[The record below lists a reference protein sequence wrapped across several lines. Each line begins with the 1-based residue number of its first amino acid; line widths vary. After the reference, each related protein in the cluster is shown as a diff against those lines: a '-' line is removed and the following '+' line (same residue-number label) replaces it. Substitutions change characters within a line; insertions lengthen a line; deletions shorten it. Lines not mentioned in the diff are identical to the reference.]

1 MAETTTTR
9 ATARPGQVVAL
20 AIAAILAACAGA
32 PASSASPDEPDTSS
46 PAAEATAS
54 TTPSASQ
61 SSAPSSAPTIAPD
74 ADLAALLPTT
84 VAGREFTVTAYSG
97 DEAARLLSDNTGG
110 SVGSV
115 AADLGVA
122 VTDLEAAVSVGPGWQ
137 QFVGPE
143 ILAIR
148 FRGADSA
155 AILEALPPLLG
166 SFRFMSGEAVVTEE
180 SIDGEAVSV
189 LQMTSATY
197 YFSAL
202 GDVAFIV
209 NTPDRAEA
217 EDALSQLP

>member
-9 ATARPGQVVAL
+9 ATARPGKLGAL

-32 PASSASPDEPDTSS
+32 PASSVSPDETDASS

-54 TTPSASQ
+54 ATPSASQ

-74 ADLAALLPTT
+74 ADLAELLPTT

-97 DEAARLLSDNTGG
+97 EEAGGLLGDNLGG
-110 SVGSV
+110 SAASI
-115 AADLGVA
+115 AADLGVP
-122 VTDLEAAVSVGPGWQ
+122 VTDLEAAVAVGPGWQ
-137 QFVGPE
+137 QFIGPE
-143 ILAIR
+143 VLAIR
-148 FRGADSA
+148 FSGADSA

-166 SFRFMSGEAVVTEE
+166 GLRFMSGEAVVTEE
-180 SIDGEAVSV
+180 SIDGKAVSV

-197 YFSAL
+197 YFYAI
-202 GDVAFIV
+202 GDVVFIV